1 MRTAKD
7 ELAPL
12 SVVIPTY
19 NRADLV
25 AETLRICHQFRGG
38 VPVEFIVIDDG
49 SSDNTAQVLDK
60 LRGEVPDLIWYSVP
74 NGGPGQARNLG
85 SSFARHD
92 VILFLGDDIQPL
104 DDDFFRT
111 HSRIHATYP
120 SDRYAVLGKA
130 IWPMNQTFGV
140 NSVMQHIQGYG
151 GEQFGYADL
160 IPYSWVDYRFFYTI
174 NVSVRKTVVRNWREE
189 GFLPEFT
196 LAAFED
202 IEFAYRLSKQVGGF
216 NIFYDPNSVGQHV
229 HPYTAVDFM
238 SRQHAAGMMA
248 RVLFDFHPEL
258 VDLLELRDFTNILA
272 SNQTEADSGSSADY
286 LAMVEG
292 IKAWVRTL
300 ERRHVLGR
308 SPWHDDILTAIFELS
323 FLQGLVI
330 ASASA
335 RSNLPGAYEE
345 ILRKFFR
352 RVNRGLS
359 SELTAD
365 AFMKTGL
372 FGTNSL
378 KTHRS

>member
-25 AETLRICHQFRGG
+25 AETLRICHRFRGG

-60 LRGEVPDLIWYSVP
+60 LRGEEPDLIWYSVP

-130 IWPMNQTFGV
+130 IWPMNQTFSV

-151 GEQFGYADL
+151 G
-160 IPYSWVDYRFFYTI
+160 
-174 NVSVRKTVVRNWREE
+174 
-189 GFLPEFT
+189 
-196 LAAFED
+196 
-202 IEFAYRLSKQVGGF
+202 
-216 NIFYDPNSVGQHV
+216 
-229 HPYTAVDFM
+229 
-238 SRQHAAGMMA
+238 
-248 RVLFDFHPEL
+248 
-258 VDLLELRDFTNILA
+258 
-272 SNQTEADSGSSADY
+272 SSLD
-286 LAMVEG
+286 MQ
-292 IKAWVRTL
+292 I
-300 ERRHVLGR
+300 
-308 SPWHDDILTAIFELS
+308 
-323 FLQGLVI
+323 
-330 ASASA
+330 
-335 RSNLPGAYEE
+335 
-345 ILRKFFR
+345 
-352 RVNRGLS
+352 
-359 SELTAD
+359 
-365 AFMKTGL
+365 
-372 FGTNSL
+372 
-378 KTHRS
+378 

>member
-1 MRTAKD
+1 MRTPKD

-19 NRADLV
+19 NRAELV
-25 AETLRICHQFRGG
+25 AETLRICHRFRGG

-49 SSDNTAQVLDK
+49 SSDITPQVLHK

-74 NGGPGQARNLG
+74 NSGPGQARNLG
-85 SSFARHD
+85 SSFAQHD

-104 DDDFFRT
+104 NDDFFRT
-111 HSRIHATYP
+111 HSRIHAAYP

-130 IWPMNQTFGV
+130 VWPMNQAFCV
-140 NSVMQHIQGYG
+140 NSVMEHIQGYG
-151 GEQFGYADL
+151 GEQFGYAHL

-174 NVSVRKTVVRNWREE
+174 NVSVRKTVVRNWHEE

-216 NIFYDPNSVGQHV
+216 KIFYDPSSVGQHV

-238 SRQHAAGMMA
+238 ARQHAAGMMA
-248 RVLFDFHPEL
+248 KVLFDFHPEL
-258 VDLLELRDFTNILA
+258 VDLLNHRDFMSILA
-272 SNQTEADSGSSADY
+272 NTQTEADSGSSADY

-300 ERRHVLGR
+300 ERQQILGR
-308 SPWHDDILTAIFELS
+308 SAWHDDILTAVFELS

-330 ASASA
+330 ASAGA
-335 RSNLPGAYEE
+335 RSNLSGAYEE
-345 ILRKFFR
+345 ILRRFYQR
-352 RVNRGLS
+352 INRMLS
-359 SELTAD
+359 SELTANE
-365 AFMKTGL
+365 FMKAGL
-372 FGTNSL
+372 FGSNS
-378 KTHRS
+378 